1 MNAFRTVL
9 VTVFVAGMAT
19 TAGCDAVERARTR
32 FGKETT
38 DTVMTATGSGL
49 ALGLQAPGAL
59 QPGDEGV
66 LRLTLTNHT
75 DTAVSNV
82 RLELIVPEWVEPMPP
97 RAGERPVT
105 MTAQDNGSTVFSY
118 GAADAPLTPG
128 QLQTVDQRIRVPA
141 AGTVARG
148 NAPWTRTVRA
158 RLLAADGA
166 TLAEVQ
172 TGIAVDSAA
181 LVSAAPA
188 TNDAAA
194 ITRREQVGP
203 IVLGM
208 SAAAVKQA
216 VPNARDTTWLQN
228 GARQRGLLVPMANQ
242 TAFAVLAGDAVARIE
257 VGHAAIQTAERL
269 GVGSRMSELRA
280 AYGAACAE
288 VIGGRVVAWFAAA
301 PGISFVLNTPAPR
314 NAAEFGAANVPDH
327 AQVTRWWVSRAAEI
341 CPSGG

>member
-1 MNAFRTVL
+1 MSTFQTVM
-9 VTVFVAGMAT
+9 VTIFGAGIVAT
-19 TAGCDAVERARTR
+19 TGCEAVDRARTR

-38 DTVMTATGSGL
+38 DTVLTATGSGL

-59 QPGDEGV
+59 RPGDEGV
-66 LRLTLTNHT
+66 LRLTLTNNT

-82 RLELIVPEWVEPMPP
+82 RLELIVPAWVEPMPP

-105 MTAQDNGSTVFSY
+105 LSAQENGSTVFSY
-118 GAADAPLTPG
+118 GAVDAPLTPG

-141 AGTVARG
+141 AGSVARG

-158 RLLAADGA
+158 RLLAANGG

-181 LVSAAPA
+181 LVSES
-188 TNDAAA
+188 TTDDASA

-203 IVLGM
+203 IALGM
-208 SAAAVKQA
+208 SAAAVKQT
-216 VPNARDTTWLQN
+216 VPNTRDTTWSQ
-228 GARQRGLLVPMANQ
+228 GGVRQRGVLVPIANQ
-242 TAFAVLAGDAVARIE
+242 NAFAVLTGDAVARIE
-257 VGHAAIQTAERL
+257 VGHPAIQTPERL

-280 AYGAACAE
+280 AYGAACAD

-301 PGISFVLNTPAPR
+301 PGMSFVLNAPVPR
-314 NAAEFGAANVPDH
+314 NAAEFDPAKISDN
-327 AQVTRWWVSRAAEI
+327 AQVTRWWVSKDAEI